1 MNKQLFM
8 SIAMLAFAG
17 VAIAGA
23 TGAFFSDTET
33 STGNTFTAG
42 AIDLTV
48 DSEQHYNGNECKL
61 EGSSY
66 KWKGEAAYPVPETEC
81 TGSWELT
88 DLDDD
93 SVTGH
98 KFFNFSDLKP
108 GDYGE
113 NTISIHVETND
124 AYMCAAL
131 VNVGGEDLDSTKTE
145 PEVTEGDTSFGSTA
159 ADSELDEEL
168 SFFAWVDEGVTPGF
182 GDDED
187 SEGDNIY
194 QDGETKLGS
203 AKASE
208 LSNVVWSLTDIGNPI
223 TASTTA
229 YIGVAW
235 CYGEFDQD
243 HNCSGLDVDNMSQTD
258 SWFTD
263 MAFYVE
269 QSRNNDQFSCDNW
282 TVLPQ

>member
-42 AIDLTV
+42 AIDLTI
-48 DSEQHYNGNECKL
+48 DSEQHYNGNVCEYND
-61 EGSSY
+61 EDEQYEWTGN
-66 KWKGEAAYPVPETEC
+66 ADYPEVGTAC

-108 GDYGE
+108 GDHGE

-131 VNVGGEDLDSTKTE
+131 VNVGGEDLGATKTE
-145 PEVTEGDTSFGSTA
+145 PEDEVDNTYGSTV
-159 ADSELDEEL
+159 ADSELDEL
-168 SFFAWVDEGVTPGF
+168 TLPP
-182 GDDED
+182 
-187 SEGDNIY
+187 N
-194 QDGETKLGS
+194 TKIRVG
-203 AKASE
+203 
-208 LSNVVWSLTDIGNPI
+208 
-223 TASTTA
+223 
-229 YIGVAW
+229 
-235 CYGEFDQD
+235 
-243 HNCSGLDVDNMSQTD
+243 
-258 SWFTD
+258 
-263 MAFYVE
+263 
-269 QSRNNDQFSCDNW
+269 
-282 TVLPQ
+282 